1 MWRENI
7 CSQPLQGIIM
17 LRLHL
22 TVNMLDCLDDILD
35 LVQDLPPAKLRGIDT
50 KHIIMLMEI
59 VQDKKMDVDR
69 NLINE
74 QKRTEQ
80 GL

>member
-1 MWRENI
+1 MWRDNI
-7 CSQPLQGIIM
+7 CSQPFQWIIM

-50 KHIIMLMEI
+50 KHIIRLMEI

-74 QKRTEQ
+74 QKRTNQ

>member
-1 MWRENI
+1 
-7 CSQPLQGIIM
+7 M

-22 TVNMLDCLDDILD
+22 TLNMLDCLDDILD
-35 LVQDLPPAKLRGIDT
+35 LVQDLPPAKLRGINT
-50 KHIIMLMEI
+50 KHIILLMEI

-74 QKRTEQ
+74 QKRTKQ

>member
-1 MWRENI
+1 
-7 CSQPLQGIIM
+7 
-17 LRLHL
+17 
-22 TVNMLDCLDDILD
+22 MLDCLDDILD

-74 QKRTEQ
+74 QKRTNQ

>member
-1 MWRENI
+1 
-7 CSQPLQGIIM
+7 M

-22 TVNMLDCLDDILD
+22 TLNMLDCLDDILD
-35 LVQDLPPAKLRGIDT
+35 LVQDLPPAKLRGINT

-74 QKRTEQ
+74 QKRLDKT
-80 GL
+80 G

>member
-1 MWRENI
+1 
-7 CSQPLQGIIM
+7 M

-22 TVNMLDCLDDILD
+22 TLNMLDCLDDILD
-35 LVQDLPPAKLRGIDT
+35 LIQDLPPAKLRGIDT

-59 VQDKKMDVDR
+59 VEDKKMDVVR

-74 QKRTEQ
+74 QKRTKQ

>member
-1 MWRENI
+1 MWRDNI
-7 CSQPLQGIIM
+7 CSQPFQWIIM

-74 QKRTEQ
+74 QKRTNQ
-80 GL
+80 CL